1 MRVVGYLR
9 VSTDEQ
15 ANHGVSLE
23 AQRAKLTD
31 YARLYGHELVEVVAD
46 EGLSGRHLDRPG
58 LQMALAMLKK
68 RKAEGVLVAKL
79 DRLTRSVRDLGMLI
93 ETYFSNGHGALLSVG
108 EQIDTSTAAGR
119 FMVNVLG
126 SVAQWERE
134 TISERTATALRH
146 KRASGRVFNHPP
158 LGFDAVDGTLVPNA
172 NEMALVERIKTARA
186 AGKSLGEI
194 ADSLNMDG
202 IKGKSGGKFYAST
215 IAKVLRHHAQGAAC
229 P

>member
-1 MRVVGYLR
+1 MRVVGYIR

-15 ANHGVSLE
+15 ASQGVSLE
-23 AQRAKLTD
+23 AQRAKLAD
-31 YARLYGHELVEVVAD
+31 YAKLYGHDLLEVVVD
-46 EGLSGRHLDRPG
+46 EGLSGKRLDRPG
-58 LQMALAMLKK
+58 LQQALAMLKA
-68 RKAEGVLVAKL
+68 RKVEGVLVAKL
-79 DRLTRSVRDLGMLI
+79 DRLTRSVRHLGELI
-93 ETYFSNGHGALLSVG
+93 ETYFSNGHGALLSVS
-108 EQIDTSTAAGR
+108 EQIDTSSAAGR

-134 TISERTATALRH
+134 TIGERTATALRH
-146 KRASGRVFNHPP
+146 KRASGRVFNYPP

-172 NEMALVERIKTARA
+172 NEMALVERVKAARA

-215 IAKVLRHHAQGAAC
+215 IAKVLRHHAQGAGC